1 MRRAGARLCAW
12 YDGHLRATPL
22 RTKAVTAGAISLCG
36 DGIAQGLE
44 RRQGSDG
51 EAAAETPPHDAAR
64 SLRQVCYSFCF
75 TPLVHGWYG
84 VLQRSALPV
93 LGRVGAD
100 QLLFSPFAHV
110 AFFTYMPLVKG
121 GGAPEVEAELRGKL
135 AVAMTANYALW
146 PAAQVLNFKLVPA
159 RYQVFF
165 VNLVSLFYSVFL
177 SGLAQTSATSLDG
190 GTDAAAG
197 GDAAL
202 TERQCQINPSPS

>member
-1 MRRAGARLCAW
+1 MRRAGARLYAW
-12 YDGHLRATPL
+12 YDSHLRATPL
-22 RTKAVTAGAISLCG
+22 RTKAVTAGAVSLCG
-36 DGIAQGLE
+36 DGIAQSLE
-44 RRQGSDG
+44 RRHGSDG
-51 EAAAETPPHDAAR
+51 EAAAEAPPHDAAR

-110 AFFTYMPLVKG
+110 AFFTYMPLAKG

-177 SGLAQTSATSLDG
+177 SGLAQTSATSLGD
-190 GTDAAAG
+190 AAG

-202 TERQCQINPSPS
+202 TERQCQITPCDTPS